1 MAKVVKILLLFVFL
15 ATMVVGGYAWVQ
27 ERQSDDKGY
36 SLVDVSRGDITE
48 KAVAIGQ
55 IEPRL
60 KFDIKSK
67 ISGIVRKCPV
77 EVGDHVKAGDPVF
90 EISPD
95 PTPAELL
102 EAERQVE
109 SAKSSYNRAKTDW
122 QRSKEL
128 NQKGLESQDALDSKH
143 ETYEQARI
151 DLNSAKDR
159 LQLIQEGHVSGRGE
173 KMETIVRSP
182 AAGIV
187 LERLVN
193 PGDSVVPLTS
203 YQAGTKLATI
213 ADMSDL
219 IFKGTVDEIDVGKLK
234 PGLPVRLKIGALPD
248 KVITGRL
255 TRIAPQ
261 AKEKDNA
268 KLFEVEIELDPH
280 PGVLLRAGYSANAD
294 VVIREKKNILTIPE
308 RLVIFEDGG
317 ARKFVEVPG
326 DGPEAKPQKVPVQTG
341 LSDGLNIEITSGL
354 KQGEKIVQR
363 PPRKIEG

>member
-1 MAKVVKILLLFVFL
+1 MAKVVKLLLVFVFL
-15 ATMVVGGYAWVQ
+15 ASVVVGGYAWVQ
-27 ERQSDDKGY
+27 DKQSDNKGY
-36 SLVDVSRGDITE
+36 TLVDVTRGDITE
-48 KAVAIGQ
+48 KAVAVGQ

-77 EVGDHVKAGDPVF
+77 EVGDHVKAGDPIF

-109 SAKSSYNRAKTDW
+109 SAKSAFNRARTDW
-122 QRSKEL
+122 ERSMEL
-128 NQKGLESQDALDSKH
+128 NKKGLESQDKLDSKH

-234 PGLPVRLKIGALPD
+234 TGLPVRLKIGALPD
-248 KVITGRL
+248 KVVTGHL
-255 TRIAPQ
+255 SRIAPQ

-280 PGVLLRAGYSANAD
+280 DGVLLRAGYSANAD
-294 VVIREKKNILTIPE
+294 VVIREKKNILLVPE
-308 RLVIFEDGG
+308 RLVKFEDDG
-317 ARKFVEVPG
+317 ARTFVEVPG
-326 DGPEAKPQKVPVQTG
+326 DGPEAEPREIPVQTG
-341 LSDGLNIEITSGL
+341 LSDGLNIEVTSGL
-354 KQGEKIVQR
+354 KEGEKVVQR